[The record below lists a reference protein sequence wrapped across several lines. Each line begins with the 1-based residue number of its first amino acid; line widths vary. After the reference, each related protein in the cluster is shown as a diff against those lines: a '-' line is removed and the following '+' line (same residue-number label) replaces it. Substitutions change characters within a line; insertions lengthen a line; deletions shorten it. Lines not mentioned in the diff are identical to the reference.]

1 MYTRYISNIC
11 LARREEGG
19 EGRRTRVAIS
29 RSKGF
34 EIRER
39 KKKGKGKRKRK
50 SCCPVLAWDI
60 FHGRWFI
67 TRARAFHALV
77 ESAFTTRCA
86 KFFNCC
92 PRLAPWK
99 LISRVQGPA
108 AKSPICSPLSLS
120 LSPSLRLVFLI
131 KCKYANRM
139 EKRVLICPRSLI
151 VKLYILT
158 ERERENNF
166 EFFFPN
172 WI

>member
-1 MYTRYISNIC
+1 MYTYISNIC
-11 LARREEGG
+11 LARRGEEEEGKG
-19 EGRRTRVAIS
+19 GGPVS
-29 RSKGF
+29 RFLDRKV
-34 EIRER
+34 RDKR
-39 KKKGKGKRKRK
+39 KKKKKGKRK